1 MSDLGAV
8 PVPGQFVLGEMT
20 STYTLPPLPY
30 AYNALE
36 PHISEQIMHLHH
48 GRHHQAY
55 IASLNALQKNY
66 SAAAAANNLHE
77 QLALQ
82 PLLKFHG
89 GGHINHALFWPS
101 LAPAQSDDALYPE
114 TKAPSLVAAVAAQW
128 GSLGAFKAAFT
139 AVLLGIQGS
148 GWGWLTHSGSGS
160 SSDHQLSI
168 VTTKDQDV
176 PVGDVVFGIDMWEHA
191 YYLQYL
197 NGKAAY
203 VAGVWQV
210 VNWTT
215 AEARFTGQRPAS
227 VDYITVT
234 LSE

>member
-1 MSDLGAV
+1 
-8 PVPGQFVLGEMT
+8 
-20 STYTLPPLPY
+20 
-30 AYNALE
+30 
-36 PHISEQIMHLHH
+36 MHLHH

-55 IASLNALQKNY
+55 VTSLNALLENY
-66 SAAAAANNLHE
+66 TTAAAANNLHE

-82 PLLKFHG
+82 PLLRFHG

-101 LAPAQSDDALYPE
+101 LAPAQSDDALHPE
-114 TKAPSLVAAVAAQW
+114 AKAPSLVAAVAAQW
-128 GSLGAFKAAFT
+128 GSLDEFKAAFT
-139 AVLLGIQGS
+139 AALLGLQGS
-148 GWGWLTHSGSGS
+148 GWGWLTRSTNDDNSR
-160 SSDHQLSI
+160 QLSI

-176 PVGDVVFGIDMWEHA
+176 PVGDVVLGIDMWEHA

-234 LSE
+234 RSE